1 MPTTSYNKQDRNI
14 TALFSPYCRDPDTR
28 ALPENLIADVID
40 RYGQPPSPNGRQNE
54 LSSLQEGFASEL
66 TKRFQLGLFASLNG
80 ARLMGKVVNP
90 NLAFARNKRRTAST
104 FETIG
109 QPCGGVVNMHKHPV
123 RLLTPC
129 DHGLGGRTLS
139 GAACDY
145 IAETV

>member
-1 MPTTSYNKQDRNI
+1 MPTTSYNKQNRNF
-14 TALFSPYCRDPDTR
+14 TALFSLHSRDPDTR

-66 TKRFQLGLFASLNG
+66 TKRFQLGLFARLNG
-80 ARLMGKVVNP
+80 ARFMGKVVDS
-90 NLAFARNKRRTAST
+90 NLAFPRDKRRTAST

-109 QPCGGVVNMHKHPV
+109 QSCGGVVNMHKHPV

-129 DHGLGGRTLS
+129 DHSLGGRALS
-139 GAACDY
+139 GAPCNY